1 MKKAFL
7 LLAIFT
13 LSIYSCEKDSGPY
26 IVNPPTTAVPVLVSY
41 INEIQP
47 IFNDYCISCHDEFHP
62 SLNLKT
68 CCSWDQLMNTGAS
81 SPYVDTITPSNSLL
95 YQRIT
100 GTIPPQMPLGT
111 PLSTSDMELIL
122 KWIEEGA
129 RNN

>member
-1 MKKAFL
+1 MKKAFFL
-7 LLAIFT
+7 LTVFT

-26 IVNPPTTAVPVLVSY
+26 IVNPPTVATPVLVSY

-47 IFNDYCISCHDEFHP
+47 IFNDYCITCHDEFHP

-68 CCSWDQLMNTGAS
+68 CCSWDQLLNSGAS
-81 SPYVDTITPSNSLL
+81 APYVDTITPINSLL
-95 YQRIT
+95 HQRIT
-100 GTIPPQMPLGT
+100 GTVAPQMPFGT
-111 PLSTSDMELIL
+111 PLSTSDIDLIL